1 MVAVFVTAGDDA
13 HVDLTSS
20 MESSPTEEPAQQPCG
35 GCRTSPFAVVGNG
48 DGSVIVAGPIK
59 FDEAQSNAIDLIVA
73 GESVDLSGVMGGGK
87 TVTMHEGLQRRR
99 AAGCKTV
106 DYC

>member
-1 MVAVFVTAGDDA
+1 M
-13 HVDLTSS
+13 
-20 MESSPTEEPAQQPCG
+20 
-35 GCRTSPFAVVGNG
+35 VGNG

-99 AAGCKTV
+99 GVGCKTV